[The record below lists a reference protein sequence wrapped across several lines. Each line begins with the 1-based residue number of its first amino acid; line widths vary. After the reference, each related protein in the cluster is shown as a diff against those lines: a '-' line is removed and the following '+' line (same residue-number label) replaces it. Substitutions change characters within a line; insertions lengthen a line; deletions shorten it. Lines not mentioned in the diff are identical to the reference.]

1 MNWINILLGLILA
14 GEFVAFAYLVYLA
27 WKETKFT
34 LRDAQRLKDPIE
46 SFVQEGRSLQPLVE
60 SLSMKANYLSAEVRE
75 VIDIGKDTSYQVRTL
90 TAAVGAYRNPN
101 VQLAIRYGRDWIEER
116 RANPFVRSLKRAT
129 RKIRNKFR
137 KLQERL
143 KGE

>member
-1 MNWINILLGLILA
+1 MRLWKFALA
-14 GEFVAFAYLVYLA
+14 AANAA
-27 WKETKFT
+27 W
-34 LRDAQRLKDPIE
+34 RIASPD
-46 SFVQEGRSLQPLVE
+46 
-60 SLSMKANYLSAEVRE
+60 
-75 VIDIGKDTSYQVRTL
+75 
-90 TAAVGAYRNPN
+90 RNPN

-143 KGE
+143 KGD